1 MFAEGLSKSLEIVI
15 NTMQNPSNEIITL
28 EDASKNVSAKII
40 LAPSS
45 MMSLEINLKIKDKDV
60 NIVLDDF
67 PIYVYHNS
75 IARLA
80 PIYHQLS
87 YLEKHPQH
95 ANPDLLMSFAAT
107 VSNVVLML
115 GENSLVKS
123 ENFISELLP
132 QNYKNDFLI
141 TCAPIGE
148 FFLLTIHF
156 IKCVGDAPR
165 NDGVT
170 HWRQF
175 APDSKFAHNGK
186 EYIVLDSV
194 LMKQKF
200 KPQTVILSQL
210 RALQLQLTSAAT
222 MLSIEA
228 EEEEENDEDQ
238 NDED

>member
-1 MFAEGLSKSLEIVI
+1 MFTEGLAKNLEIVI
-15 NTMQNPSNEIITL
+15 NTMQNPSNEIISL
-28 EDASKNVSAKII
+28 EDQTKNVSCKII
-40 LAPSS
+40 LGTSS
-45 MMSLEINLKIKDKDV
+45 MMSLEINLKIKDKDI

-107 VSNVVLML
+107 ISNVILML

-165 NDGVT
+165 SDGVT

-186 EYIVLDSV
+186 EYVVLDSV

-200 KPQTVILSQL
+200 KPQIIILSQL

-228 EEEEENDEDQ
+228 EEEEEQ
-238 NDED
+238 NDEEDENN

>member
-1 MFAEGLSKSLEIVI
+1 MFAEGLSKSLETVI
-15 NTMQNPSNEIITL
+15 NTMQNPSSEFITL
-28 EDASKNVSAKII
+28 EDQTKNVSAKIA
-40 LAPSS
+40 LGSSS
-45 MMSLEINLKIKDKDV
+45 MMNLEVNLKIKDKDI
-60 NIVLDDF
+60 NFVLDDF

-87 YLEKHPQH
+87 YLEKHPEH
-95 ANPDLLMSFAAT
+95 ANSDLLMSFAAT
-107 VSNVVLML
+107 VSNVILML

-123 ENFISELLP
+123 ENFISELIPP
-132 QNYKNDFLI
+132 QYKNDLLI

-156 IKCVGDAPR
+156 IKCLGDAPR

-175 APDSKFAHNGK
+175 APDSKFSHNGK
-186 EYIVLDSV
+186 EYIVIDSV
-194 LMKQKF
+194 LLKQKF
-200 KPQTVILSQL
+200 KPQTIILSQL

-228 EEEEENDEDQ
+228 EEEEDI
-238 NDED
+238 